1 MPRRLPVPPADALS
15 AIEETAAD
23 WLVRRNEGLSPEAE
37 SQFQAWLAADPR
49 HAEAFSTQESAWA
62 TLAFPA
68 ESGQAGVALQ
78 KLVEREATRARARR
92 RKLGV
97 ILFAGGMAAA
107 AALVFVLRP
116 AASPLTPAAP
126 TTMVARPNLHTLP
139 DGSTVELNAEG
150 AFESEFTATQRGI
163 RLTRGEAL
171 FAVTKDPS
179 RPFVVTAG
187 GVTVRA
193 VGTAFTVRFDPAR
206 VDVLVTEGRVAVQSP
221 AGRPE
226 GDEAILVAA
235 GHRVEVPA
243 APGGVLPAVLTVS
256 PAQIAAKLAWREHR
270 TEFTRTP
277 LAEAVALF
285 NRNNHVQLKLADAK
299 TGELRLSGIFWADD
313 PEGFVRLLEGLNVSA
328 VRAGDTIHL
337 RAF

>member
-1 MPRRLPVPPADALS
+1 MPRRPSVLQADALF
-15 AIEETAAD
+15 AIEETAAC
-23 WLVRRNEGLSPEAE
+23 WLVRRNEGFSPEAE

-49 HAEAFSTQESAWA
+49 HAEAYSTQESAWA

-68 ESGQAGVALQ
+68 ESGQAGIALQ
-78 KLVEREATRARARR
+78 ELAARETARARR

-97 ILFAGGMAAA
+97 LLFAGAMAAA

-116 AASPLTPAAP
+116 EASPLTPTAP
-126 TTMVARPNLHTLP
+126 ATTIVARPNLHTLP

-171 FAVTKDPS
+171 FAVTKDLS

-221 AGRPE
+221 ARRPE
-226 GDEAILVAA
+226 SDEAIMVAA
-235 GHRVEVPA
+235 GQRVEVPA
-243 APGGVLPAVLTVS
+243 APGGVRPAVQTVS
-256 PAQIAAKLAWREHR
+256 PVEIATKLAWREQR

-285 NRNNHVQLKLADAK
+285 NRNNRVQLKLADAK

-328 VRAGDTIHL
+328 VRSGDTIHL